1 MNQFTTE
8 SADSSE
14 ESDQEYVPPSKK
26 SKSNNSQ
33 SNSDLE
39 SESNEQT
46 EQLKGRGDQIN
57 ALWED
62 FKTDTCPSDKIPV
75 MKANDKS
82 HGPKIDCERDD
93 TCVTQ
98 PLKEK
103 VVSKKITSVPGK
115 SRLNQMLKGRAEKK
129 REKPEN
135 ILNSSKRDWDVL
147 KTREK
152 LTDELIHHNKDG
164 YLQRQDFLKR
174 CEEREHDNLLESKTR
189 KRK

>member
-1 MNQFTTE
+1 MNQLTE
-8 SADSSE
+8 SADSSD

-33 SNSDLE
+33 SDSDLE
-39 SESNEQT
+39 AESHEQT
-46 EQLKGRGDQIN
+46 EQQKGSGDLIHT
-57 ALWED
+57 LWED
-62 FKTDTCPSDKIPV
+62 FKTDTCAAVKIPISKASDKSPDPRI
-75 MKANDKS
+75 N
-82 HGPKIDCERDD
+82 CEREDA
-93 TCVTQ
+93 CVTQ

-103 VVSKKITSVPGK
+103 LFSKKITSVPGK
-115 SRLNQMLKGRAEKK
+115 SRLNQLLRGKAEKK
-129 REKPEN
+129 RGKPEN

-147 KTREK
+147 KTREE
-152 LTDELIHHNKDG
+152 LTDELTHHNKDG

>member
-1 MNQFTTE
+1 MNQPTTE

-14 ESDQEYVPPSKK
+14 ESDQEYLPPSKK

-33 SNSDLE
+33 SDSDLE

-57 ALWED
+57 SLWED
-62 FKTDTCPSDKIPV
+62 FKTDTCPSVKILIK
-75 MKANDKS
+75 KANDKIED
-82 HGPKIDCERDD
+82 PKIDCEKEDA
-93 TCVTQ
+93 CVTQ
-98 PLKEK
+98 PPQEK
-103 VVSKKITSVPGK
+103 VSKKVTSVPGK
-115 SRLNQMLKGRAEKK
+115 FRLNQLLKGRAEKK
-129 REKPEN
+129 RDKPEN

-147 KTREK
+147 KTKEK
-152 LTDELIHHNKDG
+152 LTDELTHHNKDG